1 MRGGVAFYRLLSLSG
16 LLNPPTP
23 LKLVPRIEGG
33 GAGAAYAG
41 RGGEQV
47 LCTFNEEATV

>member
-1 MRGGVAFYRLLSLSG
+1 MRGGGAVAFYRLLSLSG

-41 RGGEQV
+41 RVGGGGGASAMY
-47 LCTFNEEATV
+47 F